1 VPTAKNVLVVEDEES
16 LLKLESILLAT
27 KGYRV
32 TGVADGQSAINA
44 LVENPP
50 DLVLL
55 DLMIPKVDGFEVCRW
70 IKGNA
75 ETRHIPVIIV
85 TAKKNEADR
94 ERGIKAGADLYI
106 TKPFR
111 SAELVEGIKRLLN
124 K

>member
-1 VPTAKNVLVVEDEES
+1 ML
-16 LLKLESILLAT
+16 
-27 KGYRV
+27 Y
-32 TGVADGQSAINA
+32 
-44 LVENPP
+44 
-50 DLVLL
+50 
-55 DLMIPKVDGFEVCRW
+55 EVIT

-111 SAELVEGIKRLLN
+111 SAELVEGIIV
-124 K
+124 

>member
-1 VPTAKNVLVVEDEES
+1 VPDAKNVLVVEDEES

-32 TGVADGQSAINA
+32 TGVTDGLSAIDA
-44 LVENPP
+44 LTENPL

-55 DLMIPKVDGFEVCRW
+55 DLMIPEVDGFEVCRR

-75 ETRHIPVIIV
+75 KTRHIPVVIV
-85 TAKKNEADR
+85 TAKKNQADR

-111 SAELVEGIKRLLN
+111 SAELVKEIERLLE
-124 K
+124 